1 MVKEYIDEM
10 IIKEFIRSSSS
21 PYAAPVLMMKK
32 SEKGLKIYINYQIL
46 NAFTIKNRNAFLLI
60 REIFSR
66 LCKIKYYSKFDVIA
80 AFNEIRVKEGDEEK
94 IVFLIRYGLF
104 KYLVIFFG
112 LCNAPGIF

>member
-10 IIKEFIRSSSS
+10 AVKGFIKFSSLF
-21 PYAAPVLMMKK
+21 YAASVLVVKK
-32 SEKGLKIYINYQIL
+32 LEGELRVCIDYRAL